1 MIRICPHVSLTR
13 AVIRDHLSSEL
24 SGAERDGRAIAS
36 AALQIAPLDAHQ
48 KQKNNNRITLSTRIR
63 IRESARE
70 QIERLDTKTTGKKVK
85 EM

>member
-48 KQKNNNRITLSTRIR
+48 KKKIIIIIELLLVLVFGSEKVQGNR
-63 IRESARE
+63 
-70 QIERLDTKTTGKKVK
+70 
-85 EM
+85 